1 VGDRQPAPAD
11 FAAFTDAQSYWNNKW
26 HCHALKIKPGEFY
39 VSDQEIVITTVLGS
53 CISVC
58 AYDPTTGFGG
68 MNHFMLPDN
77 SHHSNPVRCT
87 RYGMFAMEQ
96 LINELM
102 KKGSICENLHL
113 KVTGG
118 GEMLQGVSAIGKENI
133 NFIEKFIADENL
145 HLVSSDTGG
154 DQGRR
159 VAFFPSSGKMLVNK
173 MSHRQDQCLIKEE
186 SEYRHKTDYQL
197 DTQDVELF

>member
-1 VGDRQPAPAD
+1 VVDQQPAPAD
-11 FAAFTDAQSYWNNKW
+11 FANFTAEQSYWNNKW

-58 AYDPTTGFGG
+58 AYDSKTGFGG

-102 KKGSICENLHL
+102 KHGCSCKDLKL

-118 GEMLQGVSAIGKENI
+118 GEMLPGASSIGKENI
-133 NFIEKFIADENL
+133 NFIETFIADEHL

-159 VAFFPSSGKMLVNK
+159 VAFFPCSGKMLVNK
-173 MSHRQDQCLIKEE
+173 ISHRQDQRLIKEE
-186 SEYRHKTDYQL
+186 SDYRHKTDHQL
-197 DTQDVELF
+197 DTQEVELF